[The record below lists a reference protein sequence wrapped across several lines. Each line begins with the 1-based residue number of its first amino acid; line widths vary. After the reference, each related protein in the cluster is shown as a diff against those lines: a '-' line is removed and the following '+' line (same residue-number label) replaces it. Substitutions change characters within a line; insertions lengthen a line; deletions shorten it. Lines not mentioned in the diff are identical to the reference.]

1 MIEGEREREREI
13 DGMDGDGWMD
23 RWMRGGEVDGMDGIN
38 GRVEKRIEVCDDEG
52 GAL

>member
-1 MIEGEREREREI
+1 MDGW
-13 DGMDGDGWMD
+13 DGMDGMD
-23 RWMRGGEVDGMDGIN
+23 RWIWGVVVDGMDGIN